1 MSDDKRESAK
11 VLTEAL
17 DRVGLRS
24 TRQRDQVYEA
34 LLSMRTHPTAEEVFS
49 KARESMS
56 TISLATVYNCIET
69 LVDCGLVKA
78 VHRERGPTRYC
89 ANRSDHAH
97 FHDTFSGEVMDVEM
111 PGDVLQYLRML
122 VPPGYELDRV
132 DLNFIGHRAEP
143 SARPA
148 R

>member
-1 MSDDKRESAK
+1 MNNDKRENNQILS
-11 VLTEAL
+11 LAL
-17 DRVGLRS
+17 ERVGLRS
-24 TRQRDQVYEA
+24 TRQRDQVFET
-34 LLSMRTHPTAEEVFS
+34 LLSMHTHPTADEVFS

-56 TISLATVYNCIET
+56 SISLATVYNCIET

-97 FHDTFSGEVMDVEM
+97 FHDTHSGEVMDVPL

-132 DLNFIGHRAEP
+132 ELNFIGHKEGLSR
-143 SARPA
+143 STTL
-148 R
+148 